1 MKKTKNDL
9 KKTPNDLEKLQPD
22 LSEKGKEEMPAGH
35 VGVFCRNLG
44 ITAYT
49 LEHYSNLKTNSYL
62 TMTVFLK

>member
-22 LSEKGKEEMPAGH
+22 FLEKGKEEMPPGH

-44 ITAYT
+44 ITA
-49 LEHYSNLKTNSYL
+49 
-62 TMTVFLK
+62 